1 MRRFF
6 NRIYGLLREWHRIS
20 LKKSESPAVFPE
32 CDCPGA
38 LLIVSSPIM
47 PGILSRYILK
57 EISVPFA
64 LSLAILTAT
73 ALLSKAVK
81 LIELMVTQGVGG
93 SFIFW
98 FMASVAP
105 SFLIYTLPISFL
117 IGVLVAFT
125 RLSSDS
131 EVTAIKASGLG
142 LPAMLRPV
150 MLFALFI
157 YALTLGVTLYLFPWG
172 NLNMK
177 ALFFD
182 ASKDRFISGL
192 DEKTFYDRFKGIVLY
207 VDKINARTGEMEGI
221 FISERSG
228 KEESNVFFATKGVFS
243 PATERYTV
251 YLKLDDGAIHRKT
264 SDGRTYHIAGFASYT
279 LELGMAGQPGAAGD
293 KANRELY
300 PGELMDKARAVEA
313 RGADPAPY
321 LIDLHK
327 RFALPASVFVFALLG
342 VPLGIQ
348 KIRAARFTGFS
359 IALAVVLVYY
369 VLSTAFEAIGE
380 AGSMNAIAAV
390 WASDV
395 IFLCAG
401 LFVFFRASK
410 EKPLSP
416 FSFRFPFSRG
426 GGQ

>member
-1 MRRFF
+1 MKFF
-6 NRIYGLLREWHRIS
+6 
-20 LKKSESPAVFPE
+20 KKSDGAPLFPE
-32 CDCPGA
+32 CDCRRA
-38 LLIVSSPIM
+38 FLIVSSAVM

-57 EISVPFA
+57 EISVPFF

-98 FMASVAP
+98 FVASVAP

-142 LPAMLRPV
+142 LRAMLRPV
-150 MLFALFI
+150 LLFALFV
-157 YALTLGVTLYLFPWG
+157 YAAALVVTLYLFPWG
-172 NLNMK
+172 NLNLK

-182 ASKDRFISGL
+182 ASKDRFVSGL
-192 DEKTFYDRFKGIVLY
+192 EEKTFYDRFKGIVLY

-221 FISERSG
+221 FISERSD
-228 KEESNVFFATKGVFS
+228 KEETNVFFATSGVFS

-264 SDGRTYHIAGFASYT
+264 SGGRTYHIAGFASYT
-279 LELGMAGQPGAAGD
+279 LELGLAGQPGAAGD
-293 KANRELY
+293 KSNRELY
-300 PGELMDKARAVEA
+300 LGELMDRAVSAKA

-321 LIDLHK
+321 VIDLHK

-342 VPLGIQ
+342 LPLGIQ

-359 IALAVVLVYY
+359 IALGVVLTYY
-369 VLSTAFEAIGE
+369 VLSTAFEALGE
-380 AGSMNAIAAV
+380 SGSLNAVFAV
-390 WASDV
+390 WASDI
-395 IFLCAG
+395 IFLVAG
-401 LFVFFRASK
+401 VFVFFRASK
-410 EKPLSP
+410 DAPLNP
-416 FSFRFPFSRG
+416 FPSGFSARRG
-426 GGQ
+426 GAR

>member
-1 MRRFF
+1 
-6 NRIYGLLREWHRIS
+6 
-20 LKKSESPAVFPE
+20 
-32 CDCPGA
+32 
-38 LLIVSSPIM
+38 M

-81 LIELMVTQGVGG
+81 LIELMVTQGVGV

-98 FMASVAP
+98 FVASVTP

-142 LPAMLRPV
+142 LYTMLRPV
-150 MLFALFI
+150 MIFAACV
-157 YALTLGVTLYLFPWG
+157 YAVTLIVTLYLFPWS

-182 ASKDRFISGL
+182 VSKDRFVSGL
-192 DEKTFYDRFKGIVLY
+192 EEKTFYDRFKGVVLY

-221 FISERSG
+221 FISERG
-228 KEESNVFFATKGVFS
+228 KDESNVFFASKGVFS

-251 YLKLDDGAIHRKT
+251 YLKLQDGAIHRKT
-264 SDGRTYHIAGFASYT
+264 GGGETYHIADFASYT
-279 LELGMAGQPGAAGD
+279 LELGLAGRPGAAGD
-293 KANRELY
+293 KHNRELY
-300 PGELMDKARAVEA
+300 TGELLDKARAAEA
-313 RGADPAPY
+313 MGKSPAPFI
-321 LIDLHK
+321 IDLHK

-342 VPLGIQ
+342 LPLGIQ
-348 KIRAARFTGFS
+348 KIRAAKFTGFS
-359 IALAVVLVYY
+359 IALGIVLVYY

-380 AGSMNAIAAV
+380 KGSLNPVLAV
-390 WASDV
+390 WASDI
-395 IFLCAG
+395 IFFATG
-401 LFVFFRASK
+401 LFIFFRAVK
-410 EKPLSP
+410 DKPLSP
-416 FSFRFPFSRG
+416 AWLRLPTRRG
-426 GGQ
+426 GHG

>member
-1 MRRFF
+1 
-6 NRIYGLLREWHRIS
+6 
-20 LKKSESPAVFPE
+20 
-32 CDCPGA
+32 
-38 LLIVSSPIM
+38 M

-64 LSLAILTAT
+64 LSLVILTAT

-81 LIELMVTQGVGG
+81 IIELMVTQGVGG

-117 IGVLVAFT
+117 TGVLVAFT

-142 LPAMLRPV
+142 LTAMFRPV
-150 MLFALFI
+150 MLLALLV
-157 YALTLGVTLYLFPWG
+157 YALTLGVTLFLFPWG

-192 DEKTFYDRFKGIVLY
+192 EEKTFYDRFKGIVLY

-221 FISERSG
+221 FISERGG

-251 YLKLDDGAIHRKT
+251 YLKLNDGAIHRKT
-264 SDGRTYHIAGFASYT
+264 RGGGTYHIADFASYT
-279 LELGMAGQPGAAGD
+279 LELGMAGQPGAAVN
-293 KANRELY
+293 KANKELY
-300 PGELMDKARAVEA
+300 PGELMGKARAAEA
-313 RGADPAPY
+313 KGQDPAPY
-321 LIDLHK
+321 LVDMHK
-327 RFALPASVFVFALLG
+327 RFALPASVFAFALLG
-342 VPLGIQ
+342 LPLGIQ
-348 KIRAARFTGFS
+348 KIRAAKFTGFS
-359 IALAVVLVYY
+359 IALGVVLAYY
-369 VLSTAFEAIGE
+369 VLSTAFEALGE

-390 WASDV
+390 WASDA
-395 IFLCAG
+395 IFLGAG
-401 LFVFFRASK
+401 LYVFSRASR

-416 FSFRFPFSRG
+416 FSFSSAAKNG

>member
-1 MRRFF
+1 
-6 NRIYGLLREWHRIS
+6 
-20 LKKSESPAVFPE
+20 
-32 CDCPGA
+32 
-38 LLIVSSPIM
+38 M

-98 FMASVAP
+98 FMASVVP

-131 EVTAIKASGLG
+131 EMTAIKASGLG
-142 LPAMLRPV
+142 LTAMLRPV
-150 MLFALFI
+150 MLFALVI
-157 YALTLGVTLYLFPWG
+157 YAVTLGVTMYLFPWG

-182 ASKDRFISGL
+182 ASKERFISGL

-207 VDKINARTGEMEGI
+207 VDKISARTGEMEGI
-221 FISERSG
+221 FISERGG

-243 PATERYTV
+243 PATERQTI
-251 YLKLDDGAIHRKT
+251 YLRLNIGSIHRKT
-264 SDGRTYHIAGFASYT
+264 NGGGTYHIADFGSYT

-293 KANRELY
+293 KHNRELY
-300 PGELMDKARAVEA
+300 LDELMDRARAAEA
-313 RGADPAPY
+313 SGADPAPY

-327 RFALPASVFVFALLG
+327 RFALPASVFVFGLLG
-342 VPLGIQ
+342 LPLGIQ
-348 KIRAARFTGFS
+348 KIRAAKFTGFS
-359 IALAVVLVYY
+359 IALGVVLIYY
-369 VLSTAFEAIGE
+369 VLSTAFEALGE
-380 AGSMNAIAAV
+380 AGSLNAIAAV
-390 WASDV
+390 WASDF
-395 IFLCAG
+395 IFLAAG
-401 LFVFFRASK
+401 LFIFSRASK
-410 EKPLSP
+410 DVPLNP
-416 FSFRFPFSRG
+416 FQFNFTLRRERKE
-426 GGQ
+426 